1 MSPDGVQPNVLTVT
15 ITSTT
20 PVGEVEVIYQI
31 ELPDGT
37 YKREFPIKLNVI
49 DCSDIGHVHGDGL
62 FSSESGDDGTTFDI

>member
-1 MSPDGVQPNVLTVT
+1 M
-15 ITSTT
+15 
-20 PVGEVEVIYQI
+20 IYQI